1 MREFILAD
9 GSMLVLSE
17 EVELLDITLL
27 SDQQIRRL
35 AVQVSRLPHTQ
46 VSPSGPS
53 QYGLFDPAG
62 PGARAGFFS
71 D

>member
-27 SDQQIRRL
+27 SDPQIRRL

-46 VSPSGPS
+46 VSPSSPPQADLS
-53 QYGLFDPAG
+53 DPAG

-71 D
+71 E

>member
-27 SDQQIRRL
+27 SDPQIRHL
-35 AVQVSRLPHTQ
+35 AVPLNRLPHTQ

-53 QYGLFDPAG
+53 QDGLSDPAG
-62 PGARAGFFS
+62 PGARTGFFS
-71 D
+71 E